1 MDLTKQVKPQNVQVF
16 EKRFDFYWKSIAIY
30 SVVLIVYSLLRGTI
44 EQGTLTMAI
53 SDPLV
58 ILLAFIIV
66 ASILGYITSIWKSP
80 KIIIAKDAITF
91 KTKILEKKYSVSE
104 IVRITIGKETISNM
118 RKSLRVVRI
127 FTVGRRKPYRIRPSS
142 FWNENELWNSLLNFK
157 KTHNK

>member
-1 MDLTKQVKPQNVQVF
+1 MDLTKQIKSQGVQVF

-30 SVVLIVYSLLRGTI
+30 SVVLIIYSLLRGTI
-44 EQGTLTMAI
+44 EHGTLTMAI

-58 ILLAFIIV
+58 VLLAVIIL
-66 ASILGYITSIWKSP
+66 ASILGYFASIWKSP
-80 KIIIAKDAITF
+80 KIIISKDAITF

-104 IVRITIGKETISNM
+104 IIKITIGKETISNM
-118 RKSLRVVRI
+118 KKSLRVVRI
-127 FTVGRRKPYRIRPSS
+127 FTINRKKPYRIRPSS

>member
-30 SVVLIVYSLLRGTI
+30 SIVLIVYSLLRGTI

-58 ILLAFIIV
+58 ILLAFIII
-66 ASILGYITSIWKSP
+66 ASILGYLTSIWKSP
-80 KIIIAKDAITF
+80 KIIISKDSITF
-91 KTKILEKKYSVSE
+91 KTKILERKYSVSE
-104 IVRITIGKETISNM
+104 IVKITIGKETISNM

-127 FTVGRRKPYRIRPSS
+127 FIAGRRKPYKIRPSS

-157 KTHNK
+157 KSHNK